1 MWFCGDWTTNPFW
14 YQIVRHSPYPLKIL
28 FLAMTLATA
37 GLLSSCAHH
46 DDDKPQH
53 RSERKWWQ
61 GDMDTEERAFFLDSF
76 VNH

>member
-1 MWFCGDWTTNPFW
+1 VNHP
-14 YQIVRHSPYPLKIL
+14 HHPLKIL
-28 FLAMTLATA
+28 FLAITLASA
-37 GLLSSCAHH
+37 GLLSGCAHH
-46 DDDKPQH
+46 DSDKPWH